1 MYNHKN
7 DSSVK
12 IITFPNLLSVS
23 RIVLSP
29 LMFFLWDN
37 RWMLFLLVLVIGLT
51 DIVDGYVARKLKN
64 PTVLGAWLDSI
75 ADFVFFISF
84 IVLAVIFES
93 DYIVELQYFIGII
106 ILTKLL
112 SGFTGLM
119 KYKQP
124 GFLHTIGNKIACTVI
139 ISGICFF
146 VLFKNT
152 IIVKIGLYISILSA
166 LEEFL
171 IMLIGNTYKPNI
183 KGFWE
188 IERFKSRV

>member
-29 LMFFLWDN
+29 LMFILWDN
-37 RWMLFLLVLVIGLT
+37 RWMLFLLFLVIGLT

-75 ADFVFFISF
+75 ADFVFFISY
-84 IVLAVIFES
+84 IVLAVIFEA
-93 DYIVELQYFIGII
+93 DHIIALQYLIGII

-112 SGFTGLM
+112 SGFTGLL

-146 VLFKNT
+146 VLFRNMV
-152 IIVKIGLYISILSA
+152 IVKIGLYMSILSA